1 MGRKGRRASGLRCGG
16 RVRNSSSLSDDWGW
30 VTGTQLIPICASGWG
45 GCGGAWG
52 IANFPVE
59 MDSVP

>member
-16 RVRNSSSLSDDWGW
+16 RVRKSSSLSEDWGW
-30 VTGTQLIPICASGWG
+30 VTGTQLIPICASGGWG
-45 GCGGAWG
+45 GCRG